1 MQTNFVSNYEEFRIK
16 ILNCFFEIPV
26 FVWVRFSGTVKSVY
40 VHVILSPMSF
50 SWLGLDMRLTT
61 SIAS

>member
-26 FVWVRFSGTVKSVY
+26 FVWVRFSGTLKSVY

-50 SWLGLDMRLTT
+50 SCSVSTC
-61 SIAS
+61 A